1 MKRNT
6 QNNGQLPIIDWQFNR
21 IAVKIG
27 SNVLTRKDGT
37 LDITRMSAL
46 VDQVAKL
53 HRKGVEVV
61 LISSGAVASGRS
73 EIKASKK
80 LDPVSARQ
88 LYSAV
93 GQAKLINR
101 YYELFREHGMT
112 CGHVLTRKDGT
123 LDITRMSALVDQV
136 AKLHRKGVEVVLI
149 SSGAVAS
156 GRSEIKASK
165 KLDPVSARQ
174 LYSAVGQA
182 KLINRYYELFREH
195 GMTCGQV
202 LTTKEN
208 FGSRTHYLN
217 QKHCME
223 VMLENKVIPIVNEN
237 DTISVTELM
246 FTDNDELS
254 GLIATMMGMDALII
268 LSNIDGIYNGNPSD
282 PSSTVIREID
292 GSKEDLSEYVQ
303 TSKSSFGRGG
313 MLTKCSIAQKVADEG
328 ITVIIA
334 NGKKDNI
341 LVDLLAKD
349 SRTVC
354 TRFIPSNKP
363 VSSVKKW
370 IAHSE
375 GFAKGEIH
383 INRGAEE
390 ALLGPKATSILLV
403 GVTRIIGDFEKD
415 DIVKVINEEGVQ
427 LGVGCAGYD
436 STEARELIGSR
447 DKKPLVHYDYLYLD

>member
-1 MKRNT
+1 MLKYKK
-6 QNNGQLPIIDWQFNR
+6 

-37 LDITRMSAL
+37 LDVTRMSAL
-46 VDQVAKL
+46 VDQIAEL
-53 HRKGVEVV
+53 HKQQVEII

-73 EIKASKK
+73 EIKVEKK
-80 LDPVSARQ
+80 LDPASARQ

-101 YYELFREHGMT
+101 YYELFREHGI
-112 CGHVLTRKDGT
+112 R
-123 LDITRMSALVDQV
+123 
-136 AKLHRKGVEVVLI
+136 
-149 SSGAVAS
+149 
-156 GRSEIKASK
+156 
-165 KLDPVSARQ
+165 
-174 LYSAVGQA
+174 
-182 KLINRYYELFREH
+182 
-195 GMTCGQV
+195 CGQV

-268 LSNIDGIYNGNPSD
+268 LSNVDGIYNGNPAD
-282 PSSTVIREID
+282 PDAYVIREIES
-292 GSKEDLSEYVQ
+292 GKEDLSSFVQ

-328 ITVIIA
+328 IAVLIA
-334 NGKKDNI
+334 NGKKEQI
-341 LVDLLAKD
+341 LPDLLGKP
-349 SRTVC
+349 STTVH
-354 TRFIPSNKP
+354 TFFHPSSKP
-363 VSSVKKW
+363 ISSVKKW

-375 GFAKGEIH
+375 GFAKGEVH
-383 INRGAEE
+383 INRGATE
-390 ALLGPKATSILLV
+390 ALLGPKATSVLLV
-403 GVTRIIGDFEKD
+403 GVTAIKGDFEKD
-415 DIVKVINEEGVQ
+415 DIVRIFDEKGNQ
-427 LGVGCAGYD
+427 LGVGCVAYT
-436 STEARELIGSR
+436 SEEACTLLGKR
-447 DKKPLVHYDYLYLD
+447 DIKPLIHYDYLYLD

>member
-1 MKRNT
+1 MK
-6 QNNGQLPIIDWQFNR
+6 R

-46 VDQVAKL
+46 VDQVAEL
-53 HRKGVEVV
+53 HHAGMEIV

-73 EIKASKK
+73 EVKVGKK
-80 LDPVSARQ
+80 LDSVSARQ

-101 YYELFREHGMT
+101 YYELFREHG
-112 CGHVLTRKDGT
+112 LK
-123 LDITRMSALVDQV
+123 
-136 AKLHRKGVEVVLI
+136 
-149 SSGAVAS
+149 
-156 GRSEIKASK
+156 
-165 KLDPVSARQ
+165 
-174 LYSAVGQA
+174 
-182 KLINRYYELFREH
+182 
-195 GMTCGQV
+195 CGQV

-223 VMLENKVIPIVNEN
+223 VMREHGVIPIVNEN

-268 LSNIDGIYNGNPSD
+268 LSNIDGIYNGNPAD
-282 PSSTVIREID
+282 PASRVIPVVER
-292 GSKEDLSEYVQ
+292 GKTDLASYVQ
-303 TSKSSFGRGG
+303 TGRSSFGRGG
-313 MLTKCSIAQKVADEG
+313 MLTKCHIAQKVADEG
-328 ITVIIA
+328 ILVVIA
-334 NGKKDNI
+334 NGKRSNI
-341 LVDLLAKD
+341 LVDLLKD
-349 SRTVC
+349 PEAIPC
-354 TRFIPSNKP
+354 TRFLPAVKP

-383 INRGAEE
+383 INKGAEE
-390 ALLGPKATSILLV
+390 ALLAPKATSLLLV
-403 GVTRIIGDFEKD
+403 GVTQVVGDFEKD
-415 DIVKVINEEGVQ
+415 DIVRIVNEEGKL
-427 LGVGCAGYD
+427 LGVGCAGYG
-436 STEARELIGSR
+436 SEEARALIGSR
-447 DKKPLVHYDYLYLD
+447 DLKPLVHYDYLYID